1 MRRELSILLVEDD
14 TVDQLA
20 ITRAF
25 KKEKIAN
32 TVLLARDGV
41 EALERLRGE
50 GALPAVPKPYIVLL
64 DWNMPRMNGL
74 EFLRALRAD
83 PAHRDAI
90 VFVLTTSK
98 ADEDRLAAYGEHVAG
113 YVLKENVGNT
123 FLDLVHFVEHYWRI
137 VELP

>member
-1 MRRELSILLVEDD
+1 MSREATIVLVEDD
-14 TVDQLA
+14 AVDQLA
-20 ITRAF
+20 IKRAF
-25 KKEKIAN
+25 QKEKIAN
-32 TVLLARDGV
+32 TIIVARDGV
-41 EALERLRGE
+41 EGLELLRGTE
-50 GALPAVPKPYIVLL
+50 TKPPLPKPYIVLL

-83 PAHRDAI
+83 PDHKDAV

-113 YVLKENVGNT
+113 YVVKENVGNT
-123 FLDLVHFVEHYWRI
+123 FMELVRFVDHYWKI